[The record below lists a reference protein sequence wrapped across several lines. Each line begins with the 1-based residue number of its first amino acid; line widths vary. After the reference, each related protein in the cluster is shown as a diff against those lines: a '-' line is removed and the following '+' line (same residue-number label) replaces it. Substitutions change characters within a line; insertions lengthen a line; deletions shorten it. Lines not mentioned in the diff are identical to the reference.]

1 MTANV
6 LWGNSYSSWT
16 SSVKYLDT
24 NLIKIKNS
32 LSLPYINDKAVR
44 DKSRKPHFSKVIKK
58 YLGVTQI
65 KQVKDWYDINFN
77 SLMKEIEEYI
87 RKWRDLP

>member
-1 MTANV
+1 
-6 LWGNSYSSWT
+6 
-16 SSVKYLDT
+16 
-24 NLIKIKNS
+24 
-32 LSLPYINDKAVR
+32 
-44 DKSRKPHFSKVIKK
+44 VIKK